1 MPTTRS
7 IGLAFEK
14 LSVAVLRRNSF
25 DIEHCGR
32 TGDKGID
39 FKGHWVLLDKMI
51 PVIGMASINDCKQIK
66 NYVYIFI
73 TGQCKCHCTRS
84 PPIHVRELEGTL
96 TRMRSRVDFIGM
108 LITATG

>member
-39 FKGHWVLLDKMI
+39 FKGHWVLLDKEI
-51 PVIGMASINDCKQIK
+51 PVIGMNGKYKWLQANYD
-66 NYVYIFI
+66 YVYNLYSLQVNVSVIVLDLH
-73 TGQCKCHCTRS
+73 QYMY
-84 PPIHVRELEGTL
+84 VN
-96 TRMRSRVDFIGM
+96 
-108 LITATG
+108 

>member
-39 FKGHWVLLDKMI
+39 FKGHWVLLDKEI
-51 PVIGMASINDCKQIK
+51 PVIGMTSINECKLIIIIIIMCIYSLQV
-66 NYVYIFI
+66 NVSVTVLDHHLYMYVN
-73 TGQCKCHCTRS
+73 
-84 PPIHVRELEGTL
+84 
-96 TRMRSRVDFIGM
+96 
-108 LITATG
+108 